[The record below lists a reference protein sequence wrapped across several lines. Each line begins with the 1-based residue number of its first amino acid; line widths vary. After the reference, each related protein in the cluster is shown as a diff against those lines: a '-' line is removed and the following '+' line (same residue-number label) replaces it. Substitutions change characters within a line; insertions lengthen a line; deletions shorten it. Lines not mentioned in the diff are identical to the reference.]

1 MLPQAASLTAEVV
14 PMSLSTVVQTLAE
27 HAEAERIC
35 KLLQWVYTGRWE
47 SPSLPLG
54 QSVIAKV
61 LPELVRR
68 TPSYDIFERRL
79 YQAAASL
86 NKPERYKEVAVII
99 LQTCTVLY
107 PSITSIPSVNPSIE
121 PPVEPPV
128 ELQIRQTL
136 MGTMRE
142 DPTEDL
148 LLTTTLPQRDRF
160 DLRHRVMLQVPPLK
174 VKILLFSVLRHPFSF
189 ELLDWNELK
198 TQSLDVWLAEL
209 IQAFPVID
217 VLESKLFTQAAELKR
232 LDQGIQIADAIIQ
245 ALRLEIP

>member
-1 MLPQAASLTAEVV
+1 MLTQAASLTAEVV

-68 TPSYDIFERRL
+68 TPSYDILERRL

-107 PSITSIPSVNPSIE
+107 PSIASIPSVEPSVK
-121 PPVEPPV
+121 P
-128 ELQIRQTL
+128 QTRQTL
-136 MGTMRE
+136 MGMTTE

-148 LLTTTLPQRDRF
+148 LPTTTLPRRDRF
-160 DLRHRVMLQVPPLK
+160 ELRHRVMQQVPPLK

-189 ELLDWNELK
+189 EPLDWKELK

-217 VLESKLFTQAAELKR
+217 VLESKLFAQATELKR

-245 ALRLEIP
+245 AVRLEIP

>member
-1 MLPQAASLTAEVV
+1 MCSSDLAEVV

-47 SPSLPLG
+47 SPSIPLG

-61 LPELVRR
+61 LPELVRK
-68 TPSYDIFERRL
+68 TPTYDILERRL

-86 NKPERYKEVAVII
+86 NKPERYKEVAVVI

-107 PSITSIPSVNPSIE
+107 PSTTSIQSVNPSAE
-121 PPVEPPV
+121 PQTM
-128 ELQIRQTL
+128 LTL
-136 MGTMRE
+136 MGMTRE

-148 LLTTTLPQRDRF
+148 SPTTILPQRDRF
-160 DLRHRVMLQVPPLK
+160 ELRHRVMQQVPPLK

-189 ELLDWNELK
+189 EPLDWNELK

-217 VLESKLFTQAAELKR
+217 VLERKLFTQATELKR

-245 ALRLEIP
+245 ALRLEMP

>member
-1 MLPQAASLTAEVV
+1 MLTTQAASLTAEVV

-47 SPSLPLG
+47 SPSIPLG
-54 QSVIAKV
+54 RSVIAKV
-61 LPELVRR
+61 LPELLRR
-68 TPSYDIFERRL
+68 TPSYDILERRL

-86 NKPERYKEVAVII
+86 NKPERYQEVAVII
-99 LQTCTVLY
+99 LQTCRVLY
-107 PSITSIPSVNPSIE
+107 PSITSIPSVE
-121 PPVEPPV
+121 P
-128 ELQIRQTL
+128 QTRQTL
-136 MGTMRE
+136 MGMTME

-148 LLTTTLPQRDRF
+148 LPTTTLPQRDRF
-160 DLRHRVMLQVPPLK
+160 ELRHRVMQQVPPLK

-189 ELLDWNELK
+189 EPLDWKELK

-209 IQAFPVID
+209 LQAFPVID
-217 VLESKLFTQAAELKR
+217 VLERKLFAQATELKR

-245 ALRLEIP
+245 AVRLEMP

>member
-1 MLPQAASLTAEVV
+1 MLTQAASLTAEVV
-14 PMSLSTVVQTLAE
+14 PMSFSTVVQTLAE

-47 SPSLPLG
+47 SPSIPLG

-61 LPELVRR
+61 LPELLRR
-68 TPSYDIFERRL
+68 TPSYDILERRL

-86 NKPERYKEVAVII
+86 NKPERYKEVAAII

-107 PSITSIPSVNPSIE
+107 PSITSIPFVHSSVDPS
-121 PPVEPPV
+121 VEP
-128 ELQIRQTL
+128 QTRQTL
-136 MGTMRE
+136 MGMMTE

-148 LLTTTLPQRDRF
+148 LPTTTLSQRDRF
-160 DLRHRVMLQVPPLK
+160 ELRHRVMQQVPPLK

-189 ELLDWNELK
+189 EPLDWKELK

-245 ALRLEIP
+245 AVRLEIP

>member
-1 MLPQAASLTAEVV
+1 MLTQAASHTAEVV
-14 PMSLSTVVQTLAE
+14 PMSLPTVVQTLAE

-47 SPSLPLG
+47 SPSIPLK

-68 TPSYDIFERRL
+68 TPSYDILERRL

-107 PSITSIPSVNPSIE
+107 PSITSNPSVEAS
-121 PPVEPPV
+121 VEP
-128 ELQIRQTL
+128 QTRQTL
-136 MGTMRE
+136 MGMTTE

-148 LLTTTLPQRDRF
+148 LPTTTLPQRDRF
-160 DLRHRVMLQVPPLK
+160 ELRHRVMQQVPPLK

-189 ELLDWNELK
+189 EPLDWKELK

-217 VLESKLFTQAAELKR
+217 VLESKLFTQATELKR

-245 ALRLEIP
+245 AVRLETP

>member
-1 MLPQAASLTAEVV
+1 MLTQAASLTAEVV

-47 SPSLPLG
+47 SPSFPLG

-61 LPELVRR
+61 LPELVRK
-68 TPSYDIFERRL
+68 TPTYDILERRL

-86 NKPERYKEVAVII
+86 NKPERYKEVAVVI

-107 PSITSIPSVNPSIE
+107 PSTTSIPSVNPSAE
-121 PPVEPPV
+121 PQTM
-128 ELQIRQTL
+128 LTL
-136 MGTMRE
+136 MGMTTE

-148 LLTTTLPQRDRF
+148 SPTTILPQRDRF
-160 DLRHRVMLQVPPLK
+160 ELRHRVMQQVPPLK

-189 ELLDWNELK
+189 EPLDWNELK

-209 IQAFPVID
+209 TQAFPVID
-217 VLESKLFTQAAELKR
+217 VLERKLFTQATELKR

-245 ALRLEIP
+245 ALRLEMP